1 MFLAMRSYGFKNFCG
16 HSTMGD
22 HQNPE
27 LREVVQRSLEDD
39 AITPPGQT
47 YVLISIVGPE
57 EPQKC
62 DQFLIKVRGVFA
74 TRAEADA
81 HVRKLQKWNNDV
93 HIYVGDVGKWLPLPP
108 KADKIEDQRY
118 QEQFLDDMMTS
129 YQENQLEAKR
139 MFEERKRAVMKEGVD
154 KHLSPEEKLPKPS
167 AEQLLATMRSQSAAP
182 NNDEASGSGSASKA

>member
-1 MFLAMRSYGFKNFCG
+1 M
-16 HSTMGD
+16 STRKED
-22 HQNPE
+22 SE
-27 LREVVQRSLEDD
+27 LKEVVQRALEDD
-39 AITPPGQT
+39 LFLPAGQHF
-47 YVLISIVGPE
+47 VLISIVGPE

-74 TRAEADA
+74 TRAEAES
-81 HVRKLQKWNNDV
+81 HVRKLQKYNNDV

-108 KADKIEDQRY
+108 KANQIEDQRY

-154 KHLSPEEKLPKPS
+154 KHLSPDEKLPKPS
-167 AEQLLATMRSQSAAP
+167 AEQLLATMRAQAADSSS
-182 NNDEASGSGSASKA
+182 NEKDK